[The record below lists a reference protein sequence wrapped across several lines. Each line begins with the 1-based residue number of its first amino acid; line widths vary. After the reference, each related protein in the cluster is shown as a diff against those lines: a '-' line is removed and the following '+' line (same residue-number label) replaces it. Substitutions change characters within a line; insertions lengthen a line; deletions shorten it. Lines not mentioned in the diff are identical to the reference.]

1 MLLAAD
7 VLPSDDPDLEAPAAA
22 AVSLN
27 PNLVT
32 ASQPDAAA
40 NMHMGVVVLVSAAT
54 HTAELFLR
62 RSYAENVQ
70 AKMQEQQTEE
80 RRGGEVTRGRQLEE
94 RNEQLR
100 AEKKRLLYDM
110 QRRGRP
116 LDDDDDRSAIRRGLQ
131 AGSSQPC
138 LLHGGDTDP
147 GEPGGAPS
155 DTPLTLPPGA
165 PSSAS
170 SGSVASYAQKQL
182 AAEAGPGLERVELA
196 ELAELVEVTDEE
208 VIRMVQAQPGV
219 PMTIQRA
226 MPTDVGAAQQ
236 SIRVVQAQVSGAYQP
251 GVPMTIQRAV
261 PVLCFSSQG
270 LDSTAVATAANAQQ
284 LDSTSNGVSGQDIHR
299 HLATHQPLSPTVGI
313 NVAAP
318 PSHVRYHSD
327 SELRQLFDALVM
339 CDFTPRHPNALPES
353 QWVSFE
359 RLFQLFQPLAPLDV
373 WWKGPGNLKQ
383 RITKWYKGDPTFI
396 GLDPTAWCKP
406 VTAKNAPQDQ
416 HPRGSGKKC
425 PYNAFCFEHT
435 PRQLPG
441 PPGL

>member
-1 MLLAAD
+1 M
-7 VLPSDDPDLEAPAAA
+7 
-22 AVSLN
+22 
-27 PNLVT
+27 
-32 ASQPDAAA
+32 
-40 NMHMGVVVLVSAAT
+40 
-54 HTAELFLR
+54 
-62 RSYAENVQ
+62 
-70 AKMQEQQTEE
+70 
-80 RRGGEVTRGRQLEE
+80 
-94 RNEQLR
+94 
-100 AEKKRLLYDM
+100 
-110 QRRGRP
+110 
-116 LDDDDDRSAIRRGLQ
+116 
-131 AGSSQPC
+131 
-138 LLHGGDTDP
+138 
-147 GEPGGAPS
+147 
-155 DTPLTLPPGA
+155 
-165 PSSAS
+165 
-170 SGSVASYAQKQL
+170 ASYAQKQL

-396 GLDPTAWCKP
+396 GLDPTAWCKL

>member
-22 AVSLN
+22 AASLN

-80 RRGGEVTRGRQLEE
+80 RRGEEVTRGRQLEE

-100 AEKKRLLYDM
+100 AEKERLLYDM

-147 GEPGGAPS
+147 SEPGGAPS
-155 DTPLTLPPGA
+155 GTPLTLPPGA

-182 AAEAGPGLERVELA
+182 
-196 ELAELVEVTDEE
+196 
-208 VIRMVQAQPGV
+208 
-219 PMTIQRA
+219 QRRA
-226 MPTDVGAAQQ
+226 PDW
-236 SIRVVQAQVSGAYQP
+236 SGWSW
-251 GVPMTIQRAV
+251 R
-261 PVLCFSSQG
+261 SW
-270 LDSTAVATAANAQQ
+270 
-284 LDSTSNGVSGQDIHR
+284 
-299 HLATHQPLSPTVGI
+299 LS
-313 NVAAP
+313 
-318 PSHVRYHSD
+318 
-327 SELRQLFDALVM
+327 
-339 CDFTPRHPNALPES
+339 
-353 QWVSFE
+353 W
-359 RLFQLFQPLAPLDV
+359 
-373 WWKGPGNLKQ
+373 
-383 RITKWYKGDPTFI
+383 
-396 GLDPTAWCKP
+396 
-406 VTAKNAPQDQ
+406 
-416 HPRGSGKKC
+416 
-425 PYNAFCFEHT
+425 
-435 PRQLPG
+435 
-441 PPGL
+441 

>member
-1 MLLAAD
+1 
-7 VLPSDDPDLEAPAAA
+7 
-22 AVSLN
+22 
-27 PNLVT
+27 
-32 ASQPDAAA
+32 
-40 NMHMGVVVLVSAAT
+40 
-54 HTAELFLR
+54 
-62 RSYAENVQ
+62 
-70 AKMQEQQTEE
+70 
-80 RRGGEVTRGRQLEE
+80 
-94 RNEQLR
+94 
-100 AEKKRLLYDM
+100 
-110 QRRGRP
+110 
-116 LDDDDDRSAIRRGLQ
+116 
-131 AGSSQPC
+131 
-138 LLHGGDTDP
+138 
-147 GEPGGAPS
+147 
-155 DTPLTLPPGA
+155 
-165 PSSAS
+165 
-170 SGSVASYAQKQL
+170 
-182 AAEAGPGLERVELA
+182 
-196 ELAELVEVTDEE
+196 
-208 VIRMVQAQPGV
+208 MVQAQPGV